1 MNLDAWKNRY
11 TVRRF
16 DTEHVPDKK
25 LITHLVD
32 CIEHVPLQLGNI
44 DHVWTVL
51 GPDDADLKRWLVD
64 NIYNVKDENMG
75 HKEYFTMLAE
85 APYVLHSFRV
95 TWDPSIT
102 RLNKMNEVIRNNAFH
117 AGVIV
122 SEALH
127 LGLDVAQICC
137 TDGLLQTPDGRNGY
151 KKKVWKKYIEFMWNR
166 HRPVLDVLPISPD
179 MYNIDQPLI
188 SIAVGKGLPNT
199 DYDYTPYKDGVSFT
213 GQKKGK
219 PFNNCM
225 DLTNAN

>member
-16 DTEHVPDKK
+16 DENYVPDKEK
-25 LITHLVD
+25 IDYLVK
-32 CIEHVPLQLGNI
+32 CIEYIPLQLGNI

-51 GPDDADLKRWLVD
+51 GPKDKELKRWLVD
-64 NIYNVKDENMG
+64 NIYHVDDSNMG
-75 HKEYFTMLAE
+75 HREYFTMLAE
-85 APYVLHSFRV
+85 APYVFHSFRV

-102 RLNKMNEVIRNNAFH
+102 RLNKMNEVVRNNAFH

-122 SEALH
+122 SEALN

-137 TDGLLQTPDGRNGY
+137 TDGLLRSPDGTKGY
-151 KKKVWKKYIEFMWNR
+151 KKKVFKHYVTEMWNR
-166 HRPVLDVLPISPD
+166 HRPVLDILPISPD
-179 MYNIDQPLI
+179 QYNIDAPLI
-188 SIAVGKGLPNT
+188 SVAVGKGLPNT

-213 GQKKGK
+213 GQKKSK

-225 DLTNAN
+225 DLSDAD